1 MRLKLSKK
9 ERVALVLVLAV
20 YLCVAIFTGL
30 HHEPWAD
37 EAQSWLISRDNNIFG
52 IMQAVR
58 YEGTLPFW
66 YFILKFFQMFG
77 LPYDYAFV
85 VPMIFTI
92 LGIILLFMTDAPFMC
107 KILLPFSFYVMYQ
120 ESVIAR
126 QYCLVFPALML
137 LVLTYRGRHS
147 KPVRF
152 FLSVF
157 AVSIS
162 SSYGFMIACSFMLW
176 EFICFIREHLGR
188 AKASEDNDRSNSR
201 FRISFWIT
209 AALLLITLIMSI
221 PPDDCSFGVSAG
233 KGFIFSFTET
243 FLFRVD
249 STLKAVIFIITF
261 LTATVLYFRKNILQ
275 VLVYASP
282 LVLYMAL
289 FYSRIWHLAYLFF
302 LFVALMLIFKAEP
315 APDSKGAKKF
325 LRAVPG
331 IYFLILLI
339 IQCAA
344 GFYAS
349 YLEYQK
355 PYSPS
360 KAVTEFVKPYIESG
374 AKADSLSYH
383 PVSVQPYFDGNIFSN
398 NPTEKSYY
406 IWKEEYTYS
415 ELSSPEAD
423 IIITPYDEFADPDD
437 RYDMYGFHSFIVY
450 KFCVIEDNCLSVYV
464 KKDLQASE

>member
-66 YFILKFFQMFG
+66 YFILKLFQMFG

-85 VPMIFTI
+85 VPMIFTT

-137 LVLTYRGRHS
+137 LVLTYRERHS

-188 AKASEDNDRSNSR
+188 AKASEDNDQSHSR

-233 KGFIFSFTET
+233 KG
-243 FLFRVD
+243 
-249 STLKAVIFIITF
+249 
-261 LTATVLYFRKNILQ
+261 
-275 VLVYASP
+275 
-282 LVLYMAL
+282 
-289 FYSRIWHLAYLFF
+289 
-302 LFVALMLIFKAEP
+302 
-315 APDSKGAKKF
+315 
-325 LRAVPG
+325 
-331 IYFLILLI
+331 
-339 IQCAA
+339 
-344 GFYAS
+344 
-349 YLEYQK
+349 
-355 PYSPS
+355 
-360 KAVTEFVKPYIESG
+360 
-374 AKADSLSYH
+374 
-383 PVSVQPYFDGNIFSN
+383 
-398 NPTEKSYY
+398 
-406 IWKEEYTYS
+406 
-415 ELSSPEAD
+415 
-423 IIITPYDEFADPDD
+423 
-437 RYDMYGFHSFIVY
+437 
-450 KFCVIEDNCLSVYV
+450 
-464 KKDLQASE
+464 